1 MNRTLISNS
10 EMDKTMSAM
19 GNTHRMSS
27 SFIKKLGQFGGHVGL
42 ADGSFSPTF
51 AMRNGVDP
59 RYMSKT

>member
-1 MNRTLISNS
+1 MNQTLISNS
-10 EMDKTMSAM
+10 EMNKTMSAM

-27 SFIKKLGQFGGHVGL
+27 SFIKKLGQFGGSGL
-42 ADGSFSPTF
+42 PDGSFSPTF